1 MTDKIEK
8 ILDPEMSKLTGGLA
22 ALTAGYLM
30 NAYFQRLGKKT
41 ALKYR
46 KRKLIEEIKKNPKF
60 IKEVTDAYENTKGDE
75 SIKEIVDMIGMNK
88 LIKIAAEEAK
98 KLEGSKVK
106 KGVIMKEDLK
116 QREMRLKKELAKVR
130 SQNAA
135 DNRKATVSR
144 DYSIGGLP
152 PDTTHKPINASNDV
166 PDVVL
171 LPSKKRGKK
180 ENIPF

>member
-8 ILDPEMSKLTGGLA
+8 STIALALATMVISKLG
-22 ALTAGYLM
+22 
-30 NAYFQRLGKKT
+30 
-41 ALKYR
+41 LKYLDR
-46 KRKLIEEIKKNPKF
+46 QELKANKKQLSEKLAEHPDFVKEIQAAKTTEQLV
-60 IKEVTDAYENTKGDE
+60 EVGE
-75 SIKEIVDMIGMNK
+75 SI
-88 LIKIAAEEAK
+88 LPRLEERAQ
-98 KLEGSKVK
+98 VK

-135 DNRKATVSR
+135 DNRRATVSR

-171 LPSKKRGKK
+171 LPSKKRGKR

>member
-8 ILDPEMSKLTGGLA
+8 STIALALATMVISKLG
-22 ALTAGYLM
+22 
-30 NAYFQRLGKKT
+30 
-41 ALKYR
+41 LKYLDR
-46 KRKLIEEIKKNPKF
+46 QELKANKKQLSEKLAEHPDFVKEIQAAKTTEQLV
-60 IKEVTDAYENTKGDE
+60 EVGE
-75 SIKEIVDMIGMNK
+75 SI
-88 LIKIAAEEAK
+88 LPRLEERAQ
-98 KLEGSKVK
+98 VK